1 MRELNYE
8 SFAETLEEKQAYQ
21 RPLNGQLELTYR
33 CNLHCIHCYCK
44 GSANPGNELTTKAW
58 KESLDELHREGC
70 LWITLTGGEPLLR
83 DDFMEIYQYA
93 RRKGFLIS
101 LFTNGTLFTREV
113 LDGLRTSPP
122 FSIEI
127 SLYGTTEEI
136 HESVTQ
142 IPGSFRKTMGT
153 IHQLLSEKMPLILK
167 TVGLKQNRHEVL
179 ALKAMAEHL
188 LGKDKFKF
196 DSFITA
202 RLNGDRDPCRFR
214 LSPEEIL
221 NIENSDPDM
230 IAESQAVD
238 RDADDLPRPPDHLY
252 QCNAWWQ
259 RFFINPQG
267 NLQFCHLSRKYSS
280 DLRGKSFH
288 EGFYVEFPRLLH
300 EKFKMTVKCQTCLLR
315 KDCYYCPPRALLET
329 GSEEGPVEYY
339 CQMAAARHD
348 QNKKSRHPAACTD
361 NGIRP

>member
-1 MRELNYE
+1 MQELNYE
-8 SFAETLEEKQAYQ
+8 SFVKTLEEKQTNQ
-21 RPLNGQLELTYR
+21 RPLSGQIELTYR

-44 GSANPGNELTTKAW
+44 GSEDIGNELTTSAW
-58 KESLDELHREGC
+58 KEILDELHREGC

-83 DDFMEIYQYA
+83 DDFMDIYHYA

-113 LDGLRTSPP
+113 LDGLRTNPP

-127 SLYGTTEEI
+127 SLYGATEET

-142 IPGSFRKTMGT
+142 VQGSFRKTMEM
-153 IHQLLSEKMPLILK
+153 IHRIKSEKIPLILK
-167 TVGLKQNRHEVL
+167 TVGLKQNRHEIL
-179 ALKAMAEHL
+179 ALKSMAEHL

-202 RLNGDRDPCRFR
+202 RLNGDKAPCSCR

-230 IAESQAVD
+230 IAERQVIG
-238 RDADDLPRPPDHLY
+238 READDLLRSPDHLY
-252 QCNAWWQ
+252 QCNAWWHQ
-259 RFFINPQG
+259 FFINPQG

-280 DLRGKSFH
+280 DLREKRFR
-288 EGFYVEFPRLLH
+288 EGFYVEFPKVIH
-300 EKFKMTVKCQTCLLR
+300 EKYKRTVKCQTCILR

-339 CQMAAARHD
+339 CQLAAVRHD
-348 QNKKSRHPAACTD
+348 QNIKSRQPVACTD
-361 NGIRP
+361 KRIRP

>member
-1 MRELNYE
+1 
-8 SFAETLEEKQAYQ
+8 
-21 RPLNGQLELTYR
+21 
-33 CNLHCIHCYCK
+33 
-44 GSANPGNELTTKAW
+44 
-58 KESLDELHREGC
+58 
-70 LWITLTGGEPLLR
+70 
-83 DDFMEIYQYA
+83 
-93 RRKGFLIS
+93 
-101 LFTNGTLFTREV
+101 
-113 LDGLRTSPP
+113 
-122 FSIEI
+122 
-127 SLYGTTEEI
+127 
-136 HESVTQ
+136 
-142 IPGSFRKTMGT
+142 
-153 IHQLLSEKMPLILK
+153 
-167 TVGLKQNRHEVL
+167 
-179 ALKAMAEHL
+179 MAEHL

-202 RLNGDRDPCRFR
+202 RLNGDRDPCRCR

-221 NIENSDPDM
+221 NIDNSDLDM
-230 IAESQAVD
+230 ITERPAVD

-280 DLRGKSFH
+280 NLSEKSFR

-348 QNKKSRHPAACTD
+348 QNKKSRHPGACKD
-361 NGIRP
+361 HGIRS

>member
-1 MRELNYE
+1 MRELNYK
-8 SFAETLEEKQAYQ
+8 SFAETLEEKQACQ
-21 RPLNGQLELTYR
+21 RPLSGQLELTYR
-33 CNLHCIHCYCK
+33 CNLHCIHCYCQD
-44 GSANPGNELTTKAW
+44 SANPGNELTTKAW
-58 KESLDELHREGC
+58 KEILDELHWEGC

-93 RRKGFLIS
+93 RRKGFLVS
-101 LFTNGTLFTREV
+101 LFTNGTLFSGEV

-153 IHQLLSEKMPLILK
+153 IHQLLSDKMPLILK
-167 TVGLKQNRHEVL
+167 TVGLKQNRHEIL
-179 ALKAMAEHL
+179 ALKAMAEYL

-202 RLNGDRDPCRFR
+202 RLNGDKTPCRCR
-214 LSPEEIL
+214 LSPEDVL

-230 IAESQAVD
+230 IAENKAVD
-238 RDADDLPRPPDHLY
+238 RDTDDLLRSPDHLY

-280 DLRGKSFH
+280 DLRGKSFR
-288 EGFYVEFPRLLH
+288 EGFVEFPRLLD
-300 EKFKMTVKCQTCLLR
+300 EKFKRAVQCQMCLLR

-339 CQMAAARHD
+339 CQLAAARHD
-348 QNKKSRHPAACTD
+348 QNIKSRHPAACAD
-361 NGIRP
+361 NGIRS